1 MTTGASADIGDPRN
15 APEHRPDLFE
25 RKYIYGVIRCPRPLT
40 FASKGVAGA
49 DHAVRTIH
57 HRDLAA
63 IVSDSP
69 DAEYDST
76 RRNMTAHMRVLEEA
90 MRDHT
95 VLPVR
100 FGSVAPDIEAVSTG
114 LLKERHDDIAQW
126 LDRMGGKIEMGVK
139 AFWYEDGLY
148 RDIVADHGDI
158 RRLRD
163 RIGQK
168 PLEQTYRE
176 RIRLGEMV
184 EGALAEKRRAD
195 SATILDALRP
205 LAEDVRVNEPVNER
219 MALNAAFLLPAD
231 RQDAFE
237 NALGALDREIGARVM
252 FKAVGPAPLYNF
264 IGIVLPDGA
273 GR

>member
-15 APEHRPDLFE
+15 ASEHRPDLFE
-25 RKYIYGVIRCPRPLT
+25 RKYIYGIIRCPRPRT

-100 FGSVAPDIEAVSTG
+100 FGSVAPDVEAVSTG
-114 LLKERHDDIAQW
+114 LLKARHDDIVRW
-126 LDRMGGKIEMGVK
+126 LDHMDGRIEMGVK

-148 RDIVADHGDI
+148 RDIVADHDDI

-163 RIGQK
+163 RISRQ
-168 PLEQTYRE
+168 PVERTYRE

-184 EGALAEKRRAD
+184 EAALAEKRKTD
-195 SATILDALRP
+195 SVTILDALRP
-205 LAEDVRVNEPVNER
+205 LADDVRVNEPVNER
-219 MALNAAFLLPAD
+219 MALNAAFLLSAD
-231 RQDAFE
+231 RHDAFE
-237 NALGALDREIGARVM
+237 NALAALDREIGARVM
-252 FKAVGPAPLYNF
+252 FKSVGPAPLYNF
-264 IGIVLPDGA
+264 IETVLPDGA
-273 GR
+273 AR